1 LRSLNLRLLNP
12 RFDVAQFHAPPRPN
26 LVRRWS
32 DAALQ
37 ARSQS
42 VWADGRA
49 LCGFIEVKKTI
60 VVGDI
65 RGFGSHRSPSVRAAN
80 AGDERALSAPINVA
94 HMSWRDLGR
103 RHVGGWWS
111 ERVGRIVIALPGD

>member
-1 LRSLNLRLLNP
+1 LRPLNLRSLNP
-12 RFDVAQFHAPPRPN
+12 RFDVAHFHAPASPD

-37 ARSQS
+37 VRSQS

-60 VVGDI
+60 VVVDI

-80 AGDERALSAPINVA
+80 AGGERA
-94 HMSWRDLGR
+94 RY
-103 RHVGGWWS
+103 RH
-111 ERVGRIVIALPGD
+111 R

>member
-1 LRSLNLRLLNP
+1 LRPLNLCLLNP
-12 RFDVAQFHAPPRPN
+12 RFDVAHFHAPPRPN

-42 VWADGRA
+42 VWTDGRA

-60 VVGDI
+60 VVVDI
-65 RGFGSHRSPSVRAAN
+65 RGLGSHRNPSVHAAN
-80 AGDERALSAPINVA
+80 ASDERA
-94 HMSWRDLGR
+94 RC
-103 RHVGGWWS
+103 RH
-111 ERVGRIVIALPGD
+111 R